1 MGAAGSKRNLA
12 FGLLSNTIARFAH
25 RVPLELPGISQHIG
39 DRLFSSLLHY
49 DIKAQATNPRCQ
61 ETSRDQD
68 G

>member
-12 FGLLSNTIARFAH
+12 FGLLSNTIARFASE
-25 RVPLELPGISQHIG
+25 VPLVLPQFRQQIG
-39 DRLFSSLLHY
+39 DRLFSSFLHY

-61 ETSRDQD
+61 ETPR